1 MMRSIF
7 AAATVLLISTAAAQA
22 LELNCSAPRVALGDE
37 PDNNPVVAVE
47 IIYKAEDH
55 AWRIFHHLRDGLV
68 VARNEQYAIQDW
80 TNNRKTQWRGSL
92 KRNRNLVMVGE
103 VRQSADNSTFQ
114 YMEWIYDR
122 SKNGALVMQMTAQCT
137 MELPTPTSSPTSQGS
152 PTM

>member
-1 MMRSIF
+1 MVWWSR
-7 AAATVLLISTAAAQA
+7 ATS
-22 LELNCSAPRVALGDE
+22 N
-37 PDNNPVVAVE
+37 
-47 IIYKAEDH
+47 
-55 AWRIFHHLRDGLV
+55 
-68 VARNEQYAIQDW
+68 YAIQDW

-137 MELPTPTSSPTSQGS
+137 MALPTPTTQPYVARQPYNVTPRRRVTASRRSPAGFVDHGS
-152 PTM
+152 VEHRRIFGHNLRC